1 MEIIEKFISTH
12 PLIIFFFVLAEA
24 IIIIFLIGRLLSK
37 WAEESDNT
45 TNLSESDAKHI
56 KETNKWH
63 NECNKLNNE
72 NYKLKLEISILKKEK
87 DALLKNHSAQ
97 SSFNDNNERINST
110 SNEWGSSKNS
120 YDHIDYA
127 KDQQK
132 KDIYVKQSVN
142 SDGTVRSDIEFNV
155 PSAEPVPAPVLPPRR
170 YEYLEAANGGQFRKL
185 LPSEEKCFFRTWEE
199 NGVRKFEF
207 HGNVENALANINAI
221 FDDVCEIEGKQNGA
235 TQIINVDPG
244 ILDSKLK
251 VETPAKIKLA

>member
-1 MEIIEKFISTH
+1 MEGFEKTLVANVDILFFIALVEAVII
-12 PLIIFFFVLAEA
+12 VLLVSYLLYRIWEDGAE
-24 IIIIFLIGRLLSK
+24 
-37 WAEESDNT
+37 
-45 TNLSESDAKHI
+45 
-56 KETNKWH
+56 
-63 NECNKLNNE
+63 
-72 NYKLKLEISILKKEK
+72 
-87 DALLKNHSAQ
+87 
-97 SSFNDNNERINST
+97 
-110 SNEWGSSKNS
+110 GSSKSPDNEVKYKQEIKQWKEQCIEQNRELQSLRKEKKSWQNS
-120 YDHIDYA
+120 HGSQTTSEHTNRWNSKPSYESNLSKNISSDLAEYV
-127 KDQQK
+127 K
-132 KDIYVKQSVN
+132 KEQEKGIYVKETPN
-142 SDGTVRSDIEFNV
+142 GDGTLKSEVLFESTDQEPASV
-155 PSAEPVPAPVLPPRR
+155 PISALRK